1 MDHFFLPRASHWIK
15 ILLLAVVSTAVT
27 AFGNLL
33 YPSLNEVASAD
44 NSSFSDEDGSFE
56 DWIEIHNPCAQPL
69 SLLDWYLSD
78 DPALPEKWQFPDVTI
93 AAGGHLLVWASGKD
107 RRPPVNSAGLPFVLI
122 PDSASWRYR
131 DTGQPAPAGWT
142 ASAFDDST
150 WPAGPGMLGYNCPEV
165 VTTLSYGGDPANK
178 YITSYLRHTFTL
190 PLSADEINDAG
201 TVRLWADDGAIMYLN
216 GVEILRVRM
225 PAGAVNYQTPAASV
239 AAGRGMWESFNVSL
253 AGLQQGLNV
262 IAVEMH
268 QANPASS
275 DLCFWCE
282 IQAFPSELHTNFKIS
297 AGNESVILSNPE
309 GIPID
314 MAPAWSVIED
324 ASIGRAAD
332 NPSGEWVIF
341 PLPTPGTTNH
351 AFGYIGILE
360 PPQFS
365 ETPGFYESP
374 LSLALSH
381 PEPGVEIYYTTD
393 GSPPINRITASCYQY
408 TGAITLTNRTTAA
421 NTISLI
427 RTNPPEMD
435 SHTQYGW
442 MAPSGNLSKAN
453 VIRAQAFKEGYCT
466 PRSAAGSWFIGTE
479 TLQHALPVI
488 SLMSAYTNLFSSPA
502 GLFVPGDIYL
512 TLGWNSHPVG
522 LPNANYFQ
530 RGDEWERPAVMQMFD
545 IDRNPVFNQI
555 FGIRNHGGWS
565 RAAAQKT
572 LRVYARAE
580 YGKSTLK
587 YQLFP
592 SQSDSSFKRFMLR
605 NSGNDWS
612 STGLRDMV
620 MQRIFQGAVTTDT
633 QDGTPAVMYVNG
645 EYWGIQNIRE
655 HYSEYYLERKYQ
667 VDPENV
673 DHLKAMVGTESM
685 EIAAGDDLDYKEV
698 LNYIKTNNMA
708 DAQHYAWVEGR
719 MDLDNLIDHYAC
731 EIYCCNTDW
740 PGNNLGLWR
749 ERTAFNPLAAHG
761 RDGRWRWMIYDTDH
775 GFGLSSSEST
785 DMMYQARRSSR
796 GICQPQFDRLLANMD
811 FQNRFVNRF
820 ADLINT
826 AFKPA
831 RVHAIIDQAAA
842 AVEGEIPRHIQR
854 WGRMQSVARWQSNIT
869 RMKTFAANRPA
880 PALNNIISEFALQ
893 GIYQLTIDITNGAG
907 VVQCNSVTIN
917 PQTPGISN
925 PAAPYPWSGSY
936 FKTTPITLR
945 AVPDPGFSFSHWQS
959 AGGNLSD
966 NPLVLTPSD
975 NLSVTAVFEA
985 GVAPRITINEFMA
998 DPSATN
1004 SVVHP
1009 LTGVALDW
1017 FELLNESSAT
1027 VDLGGWWLRDD
1038 NPQNLCQIPA
1048 GLTLSPGG
1056 IIQIWADD
1064 SLLPGINPDGS
1075 LNVTFG
1081 LGRRG
1086 DTITLLLPDQ
1096 STVMDSVSFGT
1107 QSEGLS
1113 SARWINGQAGS
1124 WSSCPL
1130 PTPGLPN
1137 CNPLLYRALL
1147 PLFPVQNVLPEQLFT
1162 LALTA
1167 QQSVSNAVYSVVAGE
1182 NGAAISAAG
1191 VFSWTPPASLPSG
1204 IYPFRVLLLC
1214 VINEVAVTDE
1224 TTLLLY
1230 LNNSELFQVN
1240 LIATPSQGGSVFGG
1254 GIYSRDE
1261 AVSISAQA
1269 APLWR
1274 FVRWSDGLASATR
1287 QITAVRDVTYT
1298 AAFAYGLEK
1307 PSGTGA
1313 TFFNGRPLLYWTAQ
1327 AGAHSYTVKRATSAA
1342 GPFTA
1347 AGTTAGSFFLDQSAP
1362 PGIPSYYTVTA
1373 EAFDTYSQESQPLR
1387 PYESGVLRELTGTVI
1402 GTLGS
1407 YGNNATRTRD
1417 KAFDKDIATF
1427 YDAAA
1432 DGGWPGLDLGSRRY
1446 RQLSS
1451 IRYCP
1456 REAFPQRMVQ
1466 GQFQLSSES
1475 DTVDTFE
1482 APLTV
1487 HQITVQPPV
1496 NTYTS
1501 VQVGTNY
1508 EFQYFRYLPPP
1519 GGWGN
1524 IGEAELYGY
1533 DAIPVVPEGLSLS
1546 AQGATVTLSW
1556 NAVGHADGYLISR
1569 SESLLTGWMLIG
1581 YTTGGSFADSGVVA
1595 DREYS
1600 YSVAAINGS
1609 SYSAQS
1615 AATSITTPPISGVS
1629 FVTPAHSSGVVC
1641 QNGTVQLTLSGELD
1655 PRLVLVC
1662 SESLSTP
1669 VAQWAPVAEPAFSAP
1684 DPGNGRVTIIIS
1696 TNAPALFFAVRMR
1709 E

>member
-1 MDHFFLPRASHWIK
+1 MDHFFLPRVSHWIR

-150 WPAGPGMLGYNCPEV
+150 WPAGPGMLGYNCPDV

-239 AAGRGMWESFNVSL
+239 VAGRGMWESFNVSL

-282 IQAFPSELHTNFKIS
+282 IQALPSELHTNFKIS

-374 LSLALSH
+374 LALALSH

-393 GSPPINRITASCYQY
+393 GSPPTNRITASCYQY

-466 PRSAAGSWFIGTE
+466 PRSAAGSWFIGAE
-479 TLQHALPVI
+479 SLQHALPVI
-488 SLMSAYTNLFSSPA
+488 SVMAASSDLFSNAA

-545 IDRNPVFNQI
+545 KDRNPVFNQI

-592 SQSDSSFKRFMLR
+592 GQSDTSFKRFMLR

-633 QDGTPAVMYVNG
+633 QDGTPAVVYVNG

-655 HYSEYYLERKYQ
+655 HYSEYYLERKYHA
-667 VDPENV
+667 DPKNV

-708 DAQHYAWVEGR
+708 DAEHYAWVEGR

-749 ERTAFNPLAAHG
+749 ERTAFNPLAAYG
-761 RDGRWRWMIYDTDH
+761 RDGRWRWMMYDTDH

-785 DMMYQARRSSR
+785 DMMTQARRSSR
-796 GICQPQFDRLLANMD
+796 GICQPQFDRLLANPD
-811 FQNRFVNRF
+811 FRNRFISRF

-826 AFKPA
+826 AFLPA
-831 RVHAIIDQAAA
+831 RVHSIIDQAAA
-842 AVEGEIPRHIQR
+842 AVENEIPRHIQR
-854 WGRMQSVARWQSNIT
+854 WGRMQSTVRWQSNIT
-869 RMKTFAANRPA
+869 RMKTFATNRPA
-880 PALNNIISEFALQ
+880 PALNNIISEFTLP
-893 GIYQLTIDITNGAG
+893 GLYRLTIAITNGAG
-907 VVQCNSVTIN
+907 VVRCNTLTIN
-917 PQTPGISN
+917 PQTPGLSD
-925 PAAPYPWSGSY
+925 PATPYPWSGSY
-936 FKTTPITLR
+936 FRTTPVTLT
-945 AVPDPGFSFSHWQS
+945 AAAEPGFAFSHWAT
-959 AGGNLSD
+959 AGAELPD
-966 NPLVLTPSD
+966 NPLVITPEAD
-975 NLSVTAVFEA
+975 TTVTAVFEA

-998 DPSATN
+998 DPSATS

-1009 LTGVALDW
+1009 LTGAALDW

-1027 VDLGGWWLRDD
+1027 VDLGRWWLRDD
-1038 NPQNLCQIPA
+1038 NPQNIIQIPL
-1048 GLTLSPGG
+1048 GVTLAPGG
-1056 IIQIWADD
+1056 ILQIWADV
-1064 SLLPGINPDGS
+1064 SLAPGVNPDGS

-1081 LGRRG
+1081 LGRKG
-1086 DTITLLLPDQ
+1086 DALTLLLPDQ
-1096 STVMDSVSFGT
+1096 STVMDSVTFGA
-1107 QSEGLS
+1107 QSADTS
-1113 SARWINGQAGS
+1113 SARWVNGQAGS
-1124 WSSCPL
+1124 WSACPR

-1137 CNPLLYRALL
+1137 CNPLLHRALL

-1167 QQSVSNAVYSVVAGE
+1167 PQSVSNAVYSVVAGE
-1182 NGAAISAAG
+1182 NGAAINSAG
-1191 VFSWTPPASLPSG
+1191 LFSWTPPASLPSG
-1204 IYPFRVLLLC
+1204 IYAFNILLMG
-1214 VINEVAVTDE
+1214 VIDGVAVTDE

-1230 LNNSELFQVN
+1230 LYNSDVFQVE
-1240 LIATPSQGGSVFGG
+1240 LAASPAQGGSVFGG
-1254 GIYSRDE
+1254 GVYNRNE
-1261 AVSISAQA
+1261 PVNLAAQA

-1274 FVRWSDGLASATR
+1274 FIRWSDGLAAATR

-1298 AAFAYGLEK
+1298 ALFAYGLDE
-1307 PSGTGA
+1307 PAGTGA
-1313 TFFNGRPLLYWTAQ
+1313 TLINGNPLLYWSAQ
-1327 AGAHSYTVKRATSAA
+1327 SGAHSYTISRAPSAA
-1342 GPFTA
+1342 GPFTPIGTA
-1347 AGTTAGSFFLDQSAP
+1347 AGAFFIDQSAP
-1362 PGIPSYYTVTA
+1362 PGIPSFYTVTA
-1373 EAFDTYSQESQPLR
+1373 EAFGTYSQPSRPLR
-1387 PYESGVLRELTGTVI
+1387 PYASAQLRELTGTVI

-1407 YGNNATRTRD
+1407 YGNNPERTRD
-1417 KAFDKDIATF
+1417 KVFDKNIATF
-1427 YDAAA
+1427 YDAAT
-1432 DGGWPGLDLGSRRY
+1432 DGGWPGLDLGSRGYRY
-1446 RQLSS
+1446 LES

-1456 REAFPQRMVQ
+1456 RESLPQRMLN
-1466 GQFQLSSES
+1466 GRFQLSSES
-1475 DTVDTFE
+1475 DTVETFVN
-1482 APLTV
+1482 PLTL

-1501 VQVGTNY
+1501 VPILTNY

-1524 IGEAELYGY
+1524 IAEAELYGY
-1533 DAIPVVPEGLSLS
+1533 DAVPQVPAGLLVTTQSDSVALNWD
-1546 AQGATVTLSW
+1546 ATAYA
-1556 NAVGHADGYLISR
+1556 NGYLISR
-1569 SESLLTGWMLIG
+1569 QANPLSGYTLIG
-1581 YTTGGSFADSGVVA
+1581 YTTDSSFSESGLA
-1595 DREYS
+1595 PETEYT
-1600 YSVAAINGS
+1600 YTVAALNGS
-1609 SYSAQS
+1609 SYSAAS
-1615 AATSITTPPISGVS
+1615 AAMPITTSAVTAPL
-1629 FVTPAHSSGVVC
+1629 FVAPAQGSAVLC
-1641 QNGTVQLTLSGELD
+1641 RNGTVRLTLSGGLD
-1655 PRLVLVC
+1655 PRLMLVC
-1662 SESLSTP
+1662 SATLSTP
-1669 VAQWAPVAEPAFSAP
+1669 VAQWSMVPEPAFSAL
-1684 DPGNGRVTIIIS
+1684 DATDGTVTVMIS
-1696 TNAPALFFAVRMR
+1696 TNAPRLFFAVRMR